1 MGIYFNPGKTAFEE
15 AVNSEIFV
23 DKTEMIRYLNSVI
36 KTEQKYVCVSRP
48 RRFGKSMAA
57 KMLCAYY
64 DREADSRSL
73 FEKCKISKSAGEESA
88 PEWDKYLGEFDVIRL
103 VMTEF
108 MQDSVSIDDMLDYL
122 SEEVIS
128 ELKEIYPGV

>member
-1 MGIYFNPGKTAFEE
+1 MGTYLNPGKGAFEE
-15 AVNSEIFV
+15 AVNSEIFI
-23 DKTEMIRYLNSVI
+23 DKTEMISYLNSVT

-64 DREADSRSL
+64 DCEANSRTL
-73 FEKCKISKSAGEESA
+73 FEKCNISRNNRDNQSRK
-88 PEWDKYLGEFDVIRL
+88 WDEYLGQFDVIRL

-108 MQDSVSIDDMLDYL
+108 MQDSESIGYF
-122 SEEVIS
+122 
-128 ELKEIYPGV
+128 